1 MLKETIQSPLGPVP
15 TISFII
21 GGVKEVENSKY
32 GTSQLIFPENGD
44 EGFVKLNNQKEIYAG
59 EAGTTVLFIAS
70 PKEYQGKT
78 ELAGIE
84 LVESAKGNRYFKVG
98 KAAQM
103 YVGDEISNAPEAP
116 AAMENPQPTQRN
128 SSAPPRAA
136 AAAKPTVKDGS
147 TMEELIEYGLSAVNI
162 GLEINGNLPGEVLAS
177 IYGSAMFGFKE
188 GRPLRKDVAR
198 PDDKVLEQK
207 AADMFASEEE
217 EEDIPF

>member
-32 GTSQLIFPENGD
+32 GTSQLIFPEKGD

-78 ELAGIE
+78 ELSGIE

-116 AAMENPQPTQRN
+116 APMDNPQPTQRN

-136 AAAKPTVKDGS
+136 AAKPTVNNS
-147 TMEELIEYGLSAVNI
+147 SSMEELIEYGLSAINI
-162 GLEINGNLPGEVLAS
+162 GLEVNGNLPGEVLAS

-207 AADMFASEEE
+207 ATEMFASDDDDGDE
-217 EEDIPF
+217 IPF

>member
-1 MLKETIQSPLGPVP
+1 MLKEAIQSPLGPVP

-162 GLEINGNLPGEVLAS
+162 GLEMNGNLPGEVLAS

-217 EEDIPF
+217 EDDIPF